1 MKTKKKI
8 LMIDLGKS
16 YGGAEKLIENIVIG
30 LKEEFEFTLALDNNG
45 EFREK
50 SHIVRKCD
58 IIYLTNDIK
67 NLLFNV
73 IKLRNYVN
81 ANKIDIIHCHGTPS
95 NLIGSILRKICRVKF
110 ITTIHSDLMYEFH
123 GKKKDIYSRIERNTL
138 ENCDCAVAVSSDLM
152 SKLKKRCTKNEGNI
166 VLIHNGIDVKKSC
179 DIKKNDDEIFKFL
192 FVGRLVEIKNI
203 PFLLDGLKYVKSVNS
218 KFVCNIIGDGDE
230 RESLEV
236 LIKDL
241 DLTDNVTLLGYKD
254 NIQEYMLKSD
264 ALILTSKMEGIPIT
278 IIEAFAN
285 KIPVISSAVG
295 GVLEIIEDN
304 KTGVLYNLDDKL
316 KFYNILLDFV
326 NGEYEYRDIVDNA
339 YREYL
344 NKWNCN
350 TLIQEYKE
358 IYL

>member
-1 MKTKKKI
+1 M
-8 LMIDLGKS
+8 
-16 YGGAEKLIENIVIG
+16 
-30 LKEEFEFTLALDNNG
+30 
-45 EFREK
+45 
-50 SHIVRKCD
+50 
-58 IIYLTNDIK
+58 
-67 NLLFNV
+67 
-73 IKLRNYVN
+73 
-81 ANKIDIIHCHGTPS
+81 
-95 NLIGSILRKICRVKF
+95 
-110 ITTIHSDLMYEFH
+110 
-123 GKKKDIYSRIERNTL
+123 
-138 ENCDCAVAVSSDLM
+138 
-152 SKLKKRCTKNEGNI
+152 
-166 VLIHNGIDVKKSC
+166 
-179 DIKKNDDEIFKFL
+179 
-192 FVGRLVEIKNI
+192 
-203 PFLLDGLKYVKSVNS
+203 NS

>member
-110 ITTIHSDLMYEFH
+110 ITTIHSDLMYEFQ
-123 GKKKDIYSRIERNTL
+123 GKKGYILKNRKEYIR
-138 ENCDCAVAVSSDLM
+138 
-152 SKLKKRCTKNEGNI
+152 KL
-166 VLIHNGIDVKKSC
+166 
-179 DIKKNDDEIFKFL
+179 
-192 FVGRLVEIKNI
+192 
-203 PFLLDGLKYVKSVNS
+203 
-218 KFVCNIIGDGDE
+218 
-230 RESLEV
+230 
-236 LIKDL
+236 
-241 DLTDNVTLLGYKD
+241 
-254 NIQEYMLKSD
+254 
-264 ALILTSKMEGIPIT
+264 
-278 IIEAFAN
+278 
-285 KIPVISSAVG
+285 
-295 GVLEIIEDN
+295 
-304 KTGVLYNLDDKL
+304 
-316 KFYNILLDFV
+316 
-326 NGEYEYRDIVDNA
+326 
-339 YREYL
+339 
-344 NKWNCN
+344 
-350 TLIQEYKE
+350 
-358 IYL
+358 

>member
-50 SHIVRKCD
+50 SHIVRECD

-95 NLIGSILRKICRVKF
+95 NLIGLILKKICRVKF
-110 ITTIHSDLMYEFH
+110 ITTIHSDLMYEFY
-123 GKKKDIYSRIERNTL
+123 GKKRSIYSRIERNTL
-138 ENCDCAVAVSSDLM
+138 ENCDCAVAVSGDLN
-152 SKLKKRCTKNEGNI
+152 SKLKKRCKKNRENI
-166 VLIHNGIDVKKSC
+166 LLIRNGIDVKKNC
-179 DIKKNDDEIFKFL
+179 NIKKNDNEMFKFL

-203 PFLLDGLKYVKSVNS
+203 PLLLDGLKYVKGVNS
-218 KFVCNIIGDGDE
+218 RFICNIIGDGEE
-230 RESLEV
+230 RESIEV
-236 LIKDL
+236 LIKNL
-241 DLTDNVTLLGYKD
+241 DLSDNVKLLGYKD
-254 NIQEYMLKSD
+254 NIQEYMLESD

-285 KIPVISSAVG
+285 KIPVVSSAVG
-295 GVLEIIEDN
+295 GVLEIVENN
-304 KTGVLYNLDDKL
+304 KTGVLYSLDDKF
-316 KFYNILLDFV
+316 KFYNILLEFV
-326 NGEYEYRDIVDNA
+326 NGEYKYSDIVENA
-339 YREYL
+339 YDEYL

-350 TLIQEYKE
+350 VLIQEYKK

>member
-1 MKTKKKI
+1 
-8 LMIDLGKS
+8 
-16 YGGAEKLIENIVIG
+16 
-30 LKEEFEFTLALDNNG
+30 
-45 EFREK
+45 
-50 SHIVRKCD
+50 
-58 IIYLTNDIK
+58 
-67 NLLFNV
+67 
-73 IKLRNYVN
+73 
-81 ANKIDIIHCHGTPS
+81 
-95 NLIGSILRKICRVKF
+95 
-110 ITTIHSDLMYEFH
+110 
-123 GKKKDIYSRIERNTL
+123 
-138 ENCDCAVAVSSDLM
+138 M